1 MCKIK
6 NEFKIKHKYIFKVPG
21 FKVGNINF
29 FIFFYFSHIRDGL
42 APTVWNRPLNVN
54 HCVINAITK
63 FNEISVMSDISDILE
78 SSRLV
83 A

>member
-1 MCKIK
+1 M
-6 NEFKIKHKYIFKVPG
+6 PG
-21 FKVGNINF
+21 FIVENIL
-29 FIFFYFSHIRDGL
+29 IFNIFYFSHIRDGL